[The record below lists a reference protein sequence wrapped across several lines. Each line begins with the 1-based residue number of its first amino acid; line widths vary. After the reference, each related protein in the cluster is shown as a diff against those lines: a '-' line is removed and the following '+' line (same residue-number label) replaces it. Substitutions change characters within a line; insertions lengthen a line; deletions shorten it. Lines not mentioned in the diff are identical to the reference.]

1 MLSVNGSDGPFSF
14 IWTRDL
20 TRVLVR
26 AIATSPPGVFNVAA
40 DGVLSVH
47 ELAQRLGKPALR
59 LQVWGLKAL
68 LTIAH
73 TPHFTRDH
81 LSHVSFLQYRPVLYK
96 SALKEAF
103 GYTPELTSR
112 QVFDLW
118 QKNAGL

>member
-1 MLSVNGSDGPFSF
+1 MLAVNGSDGPFSF

-26 AIATSPPGVFNVAA
+26 AIATSPLGVFNVAA

-47 ELAQRLGKPALR
+47 ELAQKLGKPVLR
-59 LQVWGLKAL
+59 LPVWGLKAL
-68 LTIAH
+68 
-73 TPHFTRDH
+73 DN
-81 LSHVSFLQYRPVLYK
+81 
-96 SALKEAF
+96 SALKVAF
-103 GYTPELTSR
+103 VYTPELTSR